1 MVNNVCVCGRVA
13 TRPRY
18 LVTTAGAAIISFRV
32 VSEPPRSCGVASASA
47 AGSRSWFTVTAFHQ
61 LARNAT
67 VCLSR
72 GDRVIVYGELT
83 IRQCG
88 EKAGSHSVAAEIVA
102 EALGH
107 DLRWESNATAGA

>member
-1 MVNNVCVCGRVA
+1 MVKNVCVCGRVA

-18 LVTTAGAAIISFRV
+18 LVTTAGTAIISFRV
-32 VSEPPRSCGVASASA
+32 VSEPSPSGDATSASA
-47 AGSRSWFTVTAFHQ
+47 AVSRSWFTVTAFHQ

-72 GDRVIVYGELT
+72 GDRIIVCGELI

-88 EKAGSHSVAAEIVA
+88 EKSGSHSVAAEIVA